1 MPQMEFADYVPQI
14 VWLVVA
20 FATLYFLMS
29 QLALPRITDILETRQ
44 RRLDHDLELTEKLR
58 DEATAALAEYESA
71 VAEARGK
78 SELILAEARESIH
91 SETRQRL
98 DDLNARFAGS
108 VPFLMGFARVL
119 GGHAHLMAAMAD
131 PEGPRARLAR
141 FYITRL
147 LPQHAGHL
155 AHARA
160 GAEDLYAVSPDD
172 LAA

>member
-1 MPQMEFADYVPQI
+1 MPQIEFADYVPQI

-98 DDLNARFAGS
+98 DDLNARLEGEIAES
-108 VPFLMGFARVL
+108 AARIINIMTQAMGELAVAASDAAR
-119 GGHAHLMAAMAD
+119 AAT
-131 PEGPRARLAR
+131 ERLIGFEVSEERARDAIDTVR
-141 FYITRL
+141 K
-147 LPQHAGHL
+147 
-155 AHARA
+155 
-160 GAEDLYAVSPDD
+160 S
-172 LAA
+172 

>member
-20 FATLYFLMS
+20 FATLYFLMA

-98 DDLNARFAGS
+98 DDLNARLEGEIAES
-108 VPFLMGFARVL
+108 EARIRNIMSQAMGELAV
-119 GGHAHLMAAMAD
+119 AASDA
-131 PEGPRARLAR
+131 
-141 FYITRL
+141 
-147 LPQHAGHL
+147 
-155 AHARA
+155 ARA
-160 GAEDLYAVSPDD
+160 ATERLIGFEVSEEQARDAID
-172 LAA
+172 TVRES